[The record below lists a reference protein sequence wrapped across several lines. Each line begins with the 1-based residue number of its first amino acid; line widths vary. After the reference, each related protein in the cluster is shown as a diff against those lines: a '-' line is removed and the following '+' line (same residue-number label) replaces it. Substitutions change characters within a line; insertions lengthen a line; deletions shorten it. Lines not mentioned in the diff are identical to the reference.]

1 MTKITQP
8 HDRFLKA
15 LLSDPDKTGTLL
27 RERLPKEV
35 AELLSSEP
43 PVLVDGTFID
53 GEFREHLTDRLF
65 KVKTQ
70 EGKAAYIYAL
80 IEHKSYADEWVAFQL
95 LRYMV
100 RIWER
105 FLKEGQQKLPPIV
118 PLVVYHGAREWTV
131 PNQFSALLEADKGL
145 LHHLLDFSFAVTDL
159 GRIADDDLS
168 QDTHLR
174 AALMAMKY
182 AFQGAE
188 GVVVIPQIGKG
199 AQGDPEFAKLVLRY
213 LIQTYRGMTMADV
226 QAYAEEAF
234 PGEAEHYASQFAREM
249 MSKGRQEGRQ
259 EGRRE
264 GRQEG
269 RQEGESSLLLRLLH
283 RRFGDVPSWAELK
296 VANATIDELETWG
309 EQIFDAETLE
319 AVFK

>member
-15 LLSDPDKTGTLL
+15 LLSDPDKAGTLL
-27 RERLPKEV
+27 REQLPKEV
-35 AELLSSEP
+35 TELLSSEP
-43 PVLVDGTFID
+43 PELVDGSFID

-65 KVKTQ
+65 RVKSR
-70 EGKAAYIYAL
+70 EGKAAYIYTL
-80 IEHKSYADEWVAFQL
+80 VEHKSYNDEWVAFQL

-105 FLKEGQQKLPPIV
+105 LIQKKMQKLPPIV
-118 PLVVYHGAREWTV
+118 PLVVYHGAREWKV
-131 PNQFSALLEADKGL
+131 PNHFSALIEADESL
-145 LHHLLDFSFAVTDL
+145 LPHLLDFSFAVTDL
-159 GRIADDDLS
+159 GRVEDDALS
-168 QDTHLR
+168 EDTRLR

-188 GVVVIPQIGKG
+188 GVVVFPQIGKG
-199 AQGDPEFAKLVLRY
+199 TQGDPDFAKLVLRY

-234 PGEAEHYASQFAREM
+234 PGEAEEYASLFAREM

-259 EGRRE
+259 EGE
-264 GRQEG
+264 AA
-269 RQEGESSLLLRLLH
+269 LLLRQLH
-283 RRFGDVPSWAELK
+283 RCFGELPAWVEEK
-296 VANATIDELETWG
+296 IQNSGV
-309 EQIFDAETLE
+309 EQIEVWTDRVFDGESLE
-319 AVFK
+319 SVFK